1 MARKLLQQGLD
12 CRIFILEYDAR
23 AGSQRFAFVTRD
35 RWWMTAF
42 LSALNIDT
50 GFRAFDLFLLDGV
63 PALFRLGLALLQ
75 VQFETANAPNH
86 RSSTPPPSTPH
97 IQLPTL
103 NPPTRNP

>member
-1 MARKLLQQGLD
+1 MLNLPADGAKAAAAGAGLQDIYSGV
-12 CRIFILEYDAR
+12 RR
-23 AGSQRFAFVTRD
+23 TRWSQRFAFVTRD

-75 VQFETANAPNH
+75 VQF
-86 RSSTPPPSTPH
+86 
-97 IQLPTL
+97 
-103 NPPTRNP
+103 